1 MCIHTY
7 ISRSPQRPDGSPHS
21 PSFETLAM
29 QSEICLQGNTDYSK
43 QLGYDSIASQTIVIL
58 EGETVIP
65 IRVVLN

>member
-1 MCIHTY
+1 MLLYGHFHHTSY
-7 ISRSPQRPDGSPHS
+7 VEENHGRLALGSG
-21 PSFETLAM
+21 
-29 QSEICLQGNTDYSK
+29 CLQGNTDYSK